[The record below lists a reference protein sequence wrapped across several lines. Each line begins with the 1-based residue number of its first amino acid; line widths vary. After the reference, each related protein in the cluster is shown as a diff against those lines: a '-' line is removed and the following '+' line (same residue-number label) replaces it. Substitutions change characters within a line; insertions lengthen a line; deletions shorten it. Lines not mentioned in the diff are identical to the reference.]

1 MSFEKLPK
9 HIAIIMDGNGRWAQE
24 RGLLRTDGH
33 KAGAEAVRRVVTEC
47 RKLGI
52 EYLTLYTFSHENWQ
66 RPQEEVSTL
75 FSLLVDFLKKE
86 VPLMEEQD
94 IALSILGDMDELP
107 LVSRKALQH
116 GIKRT
121 RGTEQKPTKMHLS
134 LALNYGSRREILRAA
149 RQLVVDGLKPEDV
162 TEEAFRARLY
172 TKDMPDPDLVIR
184 TSGEVRISNYLLFQC
199 AYSEF
204 YFSPIY
210 WPDFNTEELHKALES
225 YSLRHRR
232 FGKTQEQI
240 S

>member
-9 HIAIIMDGNGRWAQE
+9 HVAIIMDGNGRWAQE

-33 KAGAEAVRRVVTEC
+33 KAGAEAVRKIVTEC
-47 RKLGI
+47 RQLGI

-66 RPQEEVSTL
+66 RPKDEVATL
-75 FSLLVDFLKKE
+75 FTLLVDFLKKE
-86 VPLMEEQD
+86 VPLMVEQS
-94 IALSILGDMDELP
+94 IALNILGDMDELP
-107 LVSRKALQH
+107 LVSRTALQH

-121 RGTEQKPTKMHLS
+121 AGTVEKPTQMHLS
-134 LALNYGSRREILRAA
+134 LALNYGSRREILRAVQ
-149 RQLVVDGLKPEDV
+149 QLVKDGLAADEIS
-162 TEEAFRARLY
+162 EEAFRARLY

-184 TSGEVRISNYLLFQC
+184 TSGEIRISNYLLFQC

-204 YFSPIY
+204 YFSSVN
-210 WPDFNTEELHKALES
+210 WPDFNAEELHKALTS
-225 YSLRHRR
+225 YAARNRR